1 MGIQPID
8 LQTMFAQLDKIS
20 NSQVHQTQTA
30 HLQNVLKQEDV
41 AKKQTAAKAT
51 VEEPSKLGD
60 GIGSIKDQNKHNDN
74 GQEKQKQK
82 DNEPKQ
88 EKETYY
94 ISDPSLGQHIDV
106 SG

>member
-1 MGIQPID
+1 MLFFQNIANAVID
-8 LQTMFAQLDKIS
+8 TTEYVRVGLTDNKF
-20 NSQVHQTQTA
+20 
-30 HLQNVLKQEDV
+30 QNVLKQEDV